1 MTELM
6 RWRMFGYML
15 ALFTAGAISG
25 AAVMSHMRSAQS
37 LKVGRSAEIAGI
49 IRQKLVTSLDLTP
62 EQRRKFDPI
71 INQASEEMEAS
82 HLECLKQVTA
92 ASTRMHAQM
101 LPDLTPEQREKLS
114 KLEAERREIM
124 RQKYNYP
131 PEGGGKDKAGS
142 P

>member
-6 RWRMFGYML
+6 RWRMFGYMV
-15 ALFTAGAISG
+15 ALFIAGAITG

-49 IRQKLVTSLDLTP
+49 IRQKLVTSLELTP
-62 EQRRKFDPI
+62 EQRQKFDPI
-71 INQASEEMEAS
+71 IKQASEEMETS

-92 ASTRMHAQM
+92 ASAKMHAQM
-101 LPDLTPEQREKLS
+101 LPDLTPEQREKLK
-114 KLEAERREIM
+114 KLEEERREIM

-131 PEGGGKDKAGS
+131 PQDGGNGKAGS